1 MGYEFKPKKGK
12 ERNMKLYAFLTG
24 IAISCVI
31 SVANAQT
38 ISPDSML
45 GNETPQPVPEQQAP
59 AQPEPQAPQAPQQ
72 PEFFN
77 LPANF
82 KCATMGT
89 MRGLL
94 EQVGGQYPWAMGF
107 NGKAALQN
115 SPFDGMVITKHPM
128 TNDYSIVLISTENN
142 VACLVA
148 VGTEIRLEIPENT
161 E

>member
-1 MGYEFKPKKGK
+1 
-12 ERNMKLYAFLTG
+12 MKFYAFLTG
-24 IAISCVI
+24 ILISCAISI
-31 SVANAQT
+31 ANAQT

-45 GNETPQPVPEQQAP
+45 GSETPQPVPEQQAP
-59 AQPEPQAPQAPQQ
+59 VQPEPQAPQQ
-72 PEFFN
+72 PEFFD

-82 KCATMGT
+82 KCAAMGT

-107 NGKAALQN
+107 NAKAAFQN
-115 SPFDGMVITKHPM
+115 SPFDGMIITKHPM
-128 TNDYSIVLISTENN
+128 TNDYSIVLVSTENN

-148 VGTEIRLEIPENT
+148 VGTEIRLETPENT

>member
-1 MGYEFKPKKGK
+1 MGHEFKSKEGK
-12 ERNMKLYAFLTG
+12 ERNMKIYAFLTG
-24 IAISCVI
+24 IVISCAI

-45 GNETPQPVPEQQAP
+45 GNETPQPVPEQQP
-59 AQPEPQAPQAPQQ
+59 VQPEQPQ
-72 PEFFN
+72 FFN

-82 KCATMGT
+82 KCASMGT

-94 EQVGGQYPWAMGF
+94 EQVGGQYPWVMGF
-107 NGKAALQN
+107 NGQAALQN
-115 SPFDGMVITKHPM
+115 SPFDGMIITKHPM
-128 TNDYSIVLISTENN
+128 TNDYSIVLVSTANN

-148 VGTEIRLEIPENT
+148 VGTEIRLENQENT